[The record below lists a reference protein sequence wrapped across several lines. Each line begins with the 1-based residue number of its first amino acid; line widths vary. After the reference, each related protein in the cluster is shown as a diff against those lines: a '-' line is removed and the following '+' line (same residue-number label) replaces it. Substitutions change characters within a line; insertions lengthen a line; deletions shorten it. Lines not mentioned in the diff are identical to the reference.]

1 MAAGLSPENWALLA
15 LCGAA
20 SGLASSLVA
29 IEPGFLFMP
38 LLAILLPRFGAAG
51 GAIAPIAIATAL
63 ALLVPVSIAG
73 LRPLSEEA
81 RRRLAWLSPAIA
93 AAGFFG
99 ASLAPHLPG
108 PWLFAGFAVTA
119 IAAVTRRPALTA
131 ARLAVTPPPRPMGP
145 FAAILKSLVS
155 SLFGVALPL
164 ADRPPEKAA
173 STLLM
178 ALAGVAA
185 LAIGP
190 AACKGC
196 AGFVFMPAL
205 FAMGAAFVLTALV
218 WRALFGE
225 RASPP
230 RLRLLAGLA
239 VAAALLASPSAM
251 PGARKAAL
259 AALAPGLCRASPSGR
274 LDVQAAVRRSDPAF
288 LLAERFCPRRG
299 FGPLKAEAPSQGLLA
314 LARSAAARPKVPQG
328 SGWTTAIEL
337 RPVPPK
343 LHKQALTTKPRKD

>member
-20 SGLASSLVA
+20 LGLASSLVA

-38 LLAILLPRFGAAG
+38 LLALLLPRFGAAG
-51 GAIAPIAIATAL
+51 GAIAIATAL

-73 LRPLSEEA
+73 LRPLSLNA
-81 RRRLAWLSPAIA
+81 RRRLAWLSPAIT

-99 ASLAPHLPG
+99 ASLAPYVPG
-108 PWLFAGFAVTA
+108 SWLFAGFVVTA
-119 IAAVTRRPALTA
+119 MSAVTRRPASIA

-164 ADRPPEKAA
+164 ADLPPEKAA

-205 FAMGAAFVLTALV
+205 FAMGAAFVLTALL

-225 RASPP
+225 RASRP

-251 PGARKAAL
+251 PGTRKAAL

-274 LDVQAAVRRSDPAF
+274 LDVQAATHRSDPAF
-288 LLAERFCPRRG
+288 LLAERFGPRWG
-299 FGPLKAEAPSQGLLA
+299 FGPLKAEAPSLDLLA
-314 LARSAAARPKVPQG
+314 LARCAAARPKAPQS
-328 SGWTTAIEL
+328 SGWITAIEL
-337 RPVPPK
+337 RAAPPK
-343 LHKQALTTKPRKD
+343 PKQALTTKPRKY

>member
-20 SGLASSLVA
+20 FGLASSLVA

-38 LLAILLPRFGAAG
+38 LLALLLPRFGAAG

-73 LRPLSEEA
+73 LRPLSRNA

-119 IAAVTRRPALTA
+119 ISAVTRRPASIA

-164 ADRPPEKAA
+164 SDHPPEKAA

-205 FAMGAAFVLTALV
+205 FAMGAAFVLTALL

-225 RASPP
+225 RASRP

-251 PGARKAAL
+251 PGTRKAAL

-274 LDVQAAVRRSDPAF
+274 LDVKAAHRSDPAF
-288 LLAERFCPRRG
+288 LLAERFGPRRG
-299 FGPLKAEAPSQGLLA
+299 FGPLKAEAPSLGLLA

-343 LHKQALTTKPRKD
+343 PRKQALTTKPRKY